1 MSIRTLEKWF
11 ITGVFEF
18 SLVGYENGVKI
29 ITSPVCD
36 VDVQGEVF
44 TTTDGNQYV
53 LGTVDGVFELTC
65 SNAKQRL
72 KETIIGLKEIVY

>member
-1 MSIRTLEKWF
+1 MSIHTLEQWF

-36 VDVQGEVF
+36 VEGDVF

-53 LGTVDGVFELTC
+53 LGTVDGVFDLTC
-65 SNAKQRL
+65 PNAKQRL

>member
-1 MSIRTLEKWF
+1 MSIHTLEQWF

-18 SLVGYENGVKI
+18 SLVGYENGVKT

-36 VDVQGEVF
+36 VEGDVF

-53 LGTVDGVFELTC
+53 LGTVDSVFELTC

-72 KETIIGLKEIVY
+72 QETIIGLKEIVY

>member
-1 MSIRTLEKWF
+1 MSIHTLEQWF

-18 SLVGYENGVKI
+18 NLVGYENGVKI

-36 VDVQGEVF
+36 VEGDVF

-53 LGTVDGVFELTC
+53 LGTVDGVFDLTC
-65 SNAKQRL
+65 TNAKQRL